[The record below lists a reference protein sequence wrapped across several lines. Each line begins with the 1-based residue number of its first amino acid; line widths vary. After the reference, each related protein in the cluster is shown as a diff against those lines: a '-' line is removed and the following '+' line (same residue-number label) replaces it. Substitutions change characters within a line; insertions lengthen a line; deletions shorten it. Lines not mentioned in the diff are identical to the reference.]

1 MALPLFLG
9 AGIFLAVQRGWRE
22 GLGFGLP
29 PLALLSFSATVF
41 IAAWPNPAPWGTAY
55 YLVKPMGAVAAW
67 TGVAAVAAAS
77 AWFLFFLCHEHTSE
91 RPSWQRRTIGV
102 TSSAVFFA
110 GLLGAYGY
118 VGPRTASLP
127 PGTPVAPGYMG
138 LVDRVSGVR
147 VVQEGQ
153 VVFWAAGAVT
163 AGREDRTIMP
173 VLWDGG
179 DLKNNR
185 WLRSFFGA
193 ESLEEDALLSR
204 MPSPYGQFRDE
215 SAVQLGEWLRT
226 NPTRVVEVLVIQQ
239 ESKDVLLTVADQFP
253 GRVIITQM

>member
-1 MALPLFLG
+1 MAEPSPLG
-9 AGIFLAVQRGWRE
+9 A
-22 GLGFGLP
+22 
-29 PLALLSFSATVF
+29 S
-41 IAAWPNPAPWGTAY
+41 Y

-67 TGVAAVAAAS
+67 AGVVVVAAAS
-77 AWFLFFLCHEHTSE
+77 AWFLSFLSRERNLE
-91 RPSWQRRTIGV
+91 RPAWQRRTVGV
-102 TSSAVFFA
+102 AASAVFFA
-110 GLLGAYGY
+110 GLLGAFGY
-118 VGPRTASLP
+118 VGPETASLP

-138 LVDRVSGVR
+138 LVDRVSAVR
-147 VVQEGQ
+147 IVQEGQ
-153 VVFWAAGAVT
+153 VVYWAAGAVA

-193 ESLEEDALLSR
+193 ESLEEDALISR
-204 MPSPYGQFRDE
+204 MPSPHGQFGDE

-226 NPTRVVEVLVIQQ
+226 NPGRKVEVLVIQK
-239 ESKDVLLTVADQFP
+239 ESKDLLGTVADKFP